1 MACEFVEYSTNKL
14 SIGTT
19 FWIMERIITETKK
32 KVNIEKKF
40 CNKFIYVVKNA
51 WKNEYFETK
60 DKGIVTSWG

>member
-40 CNKFIYVVKNA
+40 CNKFIYFVKN
-51 WKNEYFETK
+51 
-60 DKGIVTSWG
+60 S